1 MKKLVLALALVV
13 GAAGAS
19 FASNYKLNESAIDA
33 AFEASTQI
41 TFDNVAEAT
50 SFTAA
55 ADGETTKGGFLLRSY
70 FCGFVALHRSYMGT
84 GGATLW
90 WKYLCIPV
98 AGSVV
103 NCVDFWGVVFKGDE
117 QLAKYK
123 DNPSFVVWG
132 NKE

>member
-1 MKKLVLALALVV
+1 MKKLVLALAFLV
-13 GAAGAS
+13 GATGAS
-19 FASNYKLNESAIDA
+19 FASNYKLDEAAIDA

-41 TFDNVAEAT
+41 SFESAVDAASFAAVAE
-50 SFTAA
+50 
-55 ADGETTKGGFLLRSY
+55 GETDKGGYLLRSF
-70 FCGFVALHRSYMGT
+70 FCGFIALHRSYMGT

-98 AGSVV
+98 VGGVV

-123 DNPSFVVWG
+123 DNPNYIVWG
-132 NKE
+132 K

>member
-1 MKKLVLALALVV
+1 MKKLVLALAFLV

-19 FASNYKLNESAIDA
+19 FASNYKLDEAAIDA
-33 AFEASTQI
+33 AFEASTVI
-41 TFDNVAEAT
+41 TFESATEAA

-55 ADGETTKGGFLLRSY
+55 ADGETTKVGYLLRSY
-70 FCGFVALHRSYMGT
+70 FCGFVGLHRSYMGT

-98 AGSVV
+98 VGSVV

-117 QLAKYK
+117 QLARYK
-123 DNPSFVVWG
+123 DNPNYIVW
-132 NKE
+132 KK